1 MIPAE
6 AVEAAAK
13 VIAGEELFRADCD
26 GYGWDADTDSSD
38 HFMPGARRK
47 ALRYLEAAA
56 PHLMADRKPKLGEG
70 DYLPGWDDRK
80 TLAELWQ
87 QHSPL
92 PEGGLR
98 EGTYDALIAVA
109 TWGYQQ
115 RKDEEL

>member
-1 MIPAE
+1 ME
-6 AVEAAAK
+6 WRGRCVKAV
-13 VIAGEELFRADCD
+13 
-26 GYGWDADTDSSD
+26 
-38 HFMPGARRK
+38 
-47 ALRYLEAAA
+47 EAAA
-56 PHLMADRKPKLGEG
+56 PHLMADSKPKLGEG
-70 DYLPGWDDRK
+70 DYMPGWDDRK

-87 QHSPL
+87 QHAPL